1 MERKRAIIGNAAEPL
16 QSLQEPNPAFLAG
29 MGISVFPTAAE
40 KLRKVQPAG
49 SAPKIKSVLHY

>member
-1 MERKRAIIGNAAEPL
+1 MERKRAIIGNVVEPL

-40 KLRKVQPAG
+40 KLRKVHPAG
-49 SAPKIKSVLHY
+49 SAPKTK

>member
-1 MERKRAIIGNAAEPL
+1 MERKRGIIRSAVEPL
-16 QSLQEPNPAFLAG
+16 QSLQEPNPAFLAA

-40 KLRKVQPAG
+40 KLQKVQPAG